1 MATQAIDFTK
11 VHSKAYKV
19 WRILQAPGAW
29 AQIYRDRETV
39 LRNFSSAIIFPEQLL
54 GLNQSQLFTASL
66 SVSSEGRS
74 ASVSSMTIPSLLL
87 DGGTVENYE
96 AIYDWESKNHD
107 DGALKSMSLSRPG
120 SYNNTPFWSVNLF
133 TNRKDAVKMA
143 SRHLGKF

>member
-1 MATQAIDFTK
+1 MAQAQDFKRIHTK
-11 VHSKAYKV
+11 SYKV
-19 WRILQAPGAW
+19 WRLLQAPGCW
-29 AQIYRDRETV
+29 GKVYREREMT

-74 ASVSSMTIPSLLL
+74 ASVSGMTIPSLLL
-87 DGGTVENYE
+87 DGGTVGYYDD
-96 AIYDWESKNHD
+96 IYDWESENNGD
-107 DGALKSMSLSRPG
+107 DALKSMSLGRPG

-143 SRHLGKF
+143 SRHLEKF